1 MKKFKGAL
9 LSLVLCM
16 CFIVPV
22 FIFSGC
28 GVDAETVNNS
38 LKELSKVITSNSTVF
53 VEGYVDPEVKL
64 ISNENEEQ
72 EQNFQIVEN
81 SGILTKFKIVLGNNL
96 DKAVKDEIEH
106 KISYGYEEL
115 DRKYN
120 VIFAFANEFI
130 ETYKVYLP
138 KKDDKLTDETKNCLN
153 ILNEEIKVYIET
165 VEEFLKQRK
174 TTDNYYNTTD
184 FEITTGLR
192 ALERSYG
199 AMIEKAVSV
208 SGALADVLEANNII
222 NYLKEFNATSD
233 RTMIVEGF
241 VRAKLLPVYSTFML
255 SEIKNK
261 IWWESTIDEDGST
274 KAKITT
280 LISKLEES
288 FNSFKN
294 YVKKSTITDDKT
306 DKDVFEAVELKPLVE
321 NLVNV
326 FVVDAEQ
333 YETALK
339 ELNIQK
345 LSVEYKNDLA
355 KYVKE
360 SNAFAQTYLDKIEDF
375 LYLILGQFQNDF
387 YGQVLI

>member
-1 MKKFKGAL
+1 MKNLKGVL
-9 LSLVLCM
+9 LSLILCL

-53 VEGYVDPEVKL
+53 IEGYVDPEVYG
-64 ISNENEEQ
+64 SSSDTNE
-72 EQNFQIVEN
+72 IVADT
-81 SGILTKFKIVLGNNL
+81 GIKTKYKVVLGENL
-96 DKAVKDEIEH
+96 DKAVKEEIE
-106 KISYGYEEL
+106 KKFSYGYEEL

-120 VIFAFANEFI
+120 VIFVYANEFI
-130 ETYKVYLP
+130 DAYKVYLP
-138 KKDDKLTDETKNCLN
+138 KKDDKISKETEKSLETLN
-153 ILNEEIKVYIET
+153 NEIKDYIESIN
-165 VEEFLKQRK
+165 EFLKQRK
-174 TTDNYYNTTD
+174 TTDSYYNTTD

-199 AMIEKAVSV
+199 EMIEKAVNV
-208 SGALADVLEANNII
+208 SGALADVLENNNII

-261 IWWESTIDEDGST
+261 IWWESTNDEDKVT
-274 KAKITT
+274 KTRISN
-280 LISKLEES
+280 LISKLETS

-294 YVKKSTITDDKT
+294 FVKQSTITEGKT
-306 DKDVFEAVELKPLVE
+306 ETDIFNAVELKPLVE

-326 FVVDAEQ
+326 FVVNANQ

-345 LSVEYKNDLA
+345 LSVDYKNDMA

-360 SNAFAQTYLDKIEDF
+360 SNALAETYLNKIEDF
-375 LYLILGQFQNDF
+375 LDLILDNFQNDF
-387 YGQVLI
+387 YGQALK